1 MVGRKSQTFPANFTK
16 ELMKNKKILIF
27 FRASLGDFYLNFP
40 LFESFR
46 NQKYKGDELTL
57 VTSPLVLD
65 MLYEK
70 KWFDNLIPLTDYK
83 PSRTF
88 DKIIDLGINQTGMSA
103 THKPNMTFFD
113 ILESTY
119 DVELNRKEF
128 DSIFRLHLTKKE
140 KDRIETI
147 ADPNAVVIH
156 TTNLNKRPQG
166 KTPSAQWW
174 DELFTVN
181 RDTKFIQVGSKYKI
195 ASRIVPDYT
204 FEYGFSNITDMR
216 DNFNFRELA
225 YLLEKTKTFVAVD
238 SIVAHLSLSSK
249 KKGIVLWGASSQDI
263 HGHQHNINVN
273 ANRPC
278 SPCIDL
284 NVNCCLAQNPNL
296 FPSVNEI
303 NHILHKIT

>member
-1 MVGRKSQTFPANFTK
+1 
-16 ELMKNKKILIF
+16 MKNKKILIF
-27 FRASLGDFYLNFP
+27 FRATLGDFYLNFP

-88 DKIIDLGINQTGMSA
+88 DKIIDLDINQTGMSA

-249 KKGIVLWGASSQDI
+249 K
-263 HGHQHNINVN
+263 
-273 ANRPC
+273 
-278 SPCIDL
+278 
-284 NVNCCLAQNPNL
+284 
-296 FPSVNEI
+296 
-303 NHILHKIT
+303 